1 MIKSLCSSIHPPA
14 WSAGKDSPVDCVVVC
29 FLVEPPP
36 PTATASTRMVPIKV
50 PIHSVNEA
58 AVGSDDY
65 AVDSVDKSVLL
76 NFNSLVKLRCPN
88 PICNAKK
95 D

>member
-1 MIKSLCSSIHPPA
+1 
-14 WSAGKDSPVDCVVVC
+14 
-29 FLVEPPP
+29 
-36 PTATASTRMVPIKV
+36 MVPIKV
-50 PIHSVNEA
+50 PIHSVNEV